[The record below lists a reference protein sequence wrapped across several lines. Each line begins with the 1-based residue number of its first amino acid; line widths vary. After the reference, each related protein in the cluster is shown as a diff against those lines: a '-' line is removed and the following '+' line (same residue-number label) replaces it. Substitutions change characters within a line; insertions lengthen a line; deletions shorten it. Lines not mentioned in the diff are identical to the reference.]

1 MFGSVSW
8 CFLNLHPSGCFTLLF
23 LFTDVTASNPLC
35 QSESFISKNTSL
47 LKSFSCFEPSSSTV
61 TTNNGSFNGTSNN
74 DEDNLKQLIQQV
86 TKQDLILDIINK
98 CVQEENTELKPP
110 QDVPT
115 SQVGKSVPTKNTKIS
130 RFTESKISKYN
141 DKFNTK
147 KFTNSTPST
156 INRAHNANSTPYN
169 TNGTTNGTTFATT
182 IGTTSSTATT
192 TSLLDSELKN
202 KIKKIIKYNSLKATY
217 DENNLAQVLV
227 VESDLF
233 DIGRNENEMK
243 LNKQEADAL
252 NEVVE
257 KCVDQMYMH
266 TILEKRHLSTKSSL
280 NRIQELQSKITAKY
294 HAVESLLTSIG
305 NTQDEMLRL
314 STEEYKRSVVQDS
327 YKMTAMS
334 VANVNKLHAQVV
346 ISLGMDGGTNMSQS
360 LQSHQPSPTTAA
372 DLNESF
378 LGLDDSISSLSYSIS
393 SLKLELSDLEQRLT
407 RHKQLESNPA
417 SASVVKTIRKLKNAI
432 KQKTFILKRCIDE
445 NFD

>member
-1 MFGSVSW
+1 MD
-8 CFLNLHPSGCFTLLF
+8 LYKLL
-23 LFTDVTASNPLC
+23 DVTASNPLC

-98 CVQEENTELKPP
+98 CVQEEITELKPP

-141 DKFNTK
+141 TK

-169 TNGTTNGTTFATT
+169 TNGTTFATT
-182 IGTTSSTATT
+182 ISTTSSTATT

-217 DENNLAQVLV
+217 EENNLAQVLV

-266 TILEKRHLSTKSSL
+266 TILEKRHLSAKSSL

-346 ISLGMDGGTNMSQS
+346 ISLGMNGGTNMSQV
-360 LQSHQPSPTTAA
+360 
-372 DLNESF
+372 N
-378 LGLDDSISSLSYSIS
+378 
-393 SLKLELSDLEQRLT
+393 
-407 RHKQLESNPA
+407 
-417 SASVVKTIRKLKNAI
+417 
-432 KQKTFILKRCIDE
+432 
-445 NFD
+445 NFSTDQ